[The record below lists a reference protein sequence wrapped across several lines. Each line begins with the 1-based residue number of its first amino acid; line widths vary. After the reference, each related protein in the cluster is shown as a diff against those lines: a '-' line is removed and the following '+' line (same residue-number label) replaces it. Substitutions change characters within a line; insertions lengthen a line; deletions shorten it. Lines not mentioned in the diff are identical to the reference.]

1 MKILIKQNEI
11 HYFSLGLGNYK
22 IQYLDNGLT
31 DFKNGADLRKAVP
44 LIN

>member
-1 MKILIKQNEI
+1 MKFIIFFF
-11 HYFSLGLGNYK
+11 FSFLGLGNYK

-31 DFKNGADLRKAVP
+31 DFKNGAALRKALP